1 MRLRRRPGGAHEPGG
16 PAVMIALRMRA
27 AGRDASR
34 PRVSG
39 ALLERLAAV
48 EAGIRDN
55 RHRQPPEVVEAIARL
70 RAAGES
76 VAGISAG
83 AGVSPH
89 IVRDRLHRAGA
100 LECLFRNQHRHVQDV
115 IGRRGPG
122 PTTGAGR

>member
-1 MRLRRRPGGAHEPGG
+1 MRQCSRPGAAPELRLLQGGAAVIATPGPGGAGT
-16 PAVMIALRMRA
+16 LA
-27 AGRDASR
+27 A
-34 PRVSG
+34 
-39 ALLERLAAV
+39 RLAAV
-48 EAGIRDN
+48 EAGIRDD

>member
-1 MRLRRRPGGAHEPGG
+1 
-16 PAVMIALRMRA
+16 MIALRMRP

-34 PRVSG
+34 PGGSG

-48 EAGIRDN
+48 EAGIRDD

-76 VAGISAG
+76 VAG

-89 IVRDRLHRAGA
+89 IVRLRLHRAGA